1 MARSTLRRSTKR
13 GSPPLKSTTCR
24 ARGYRHRQRTTYL
37 MPMKPFA
44 VSGRASADRSYA
56 DRHHGFLLRWPHLRF
71 DQFRG
76 ADPTAHRRQASVCRA
91 PGPVSVRAGI
101 HTGECEVLDGR
112 VTGIAVHLGARIA
125 ASATANE
132 LLVSSTVKDL
142 MAGSGIDFEDR
153 GLQELR
159 GVPGQWRLFA
169 VKTATVLA

>member
-1 MARSTLRRSTKR
+1 LT
-13 GSPPLKSTTCR
+13 
-24 ARGYRHRQRTTYL
+24 
-37 MPMKPFA
+37 
-44 VSGRASADRSYA
+44 
-56 DRHHGFLLRWPHLRF
+56 RHHSIVRDALLRFAGHEVDTAGDGFLATFESP
-71 DQFRG
+71 
-76 ADPTAHRRQASVCRA
+76 AQAVTCA
-91 PGPVSVRAGI
+91 CALLKKLDEAGISVRAGI

-125 ASATANE
+125 ASATAHE

>member
-1 MARSTLRRSTKR
+1 M
-13 GSPPLKSTTCR
+13 
-24 ARGYRHRQRTTYL
+24 
-37 MPMKPFA
+37 
-44 VSGRASADRSYA
+44 
-56 DRHHGFLLRWPHLRF
+56 
-71 DQFRG
+71 
-76 ADPTAHRRQASVCRA
+76 
-91 PGPVSVRAGI
+91 RAGI